1 MVELDLL
8 QVALEG
14 EIRVL
19 LGPLPL
25 FLGRVCS
32 TIGFHQAADALDAG
46 GKGHALAGGQ
56 AAKGTLLRASPNGSH
71 GVGGICLTGGG
82 SCILHGGRGGHHL
95 TLGAPCAPH
104 GAAGGLGRAEAA
116 EAATQGAGEGAGQ
129 GIFLEVTPRDQGTN
143 GTDCR
148 ADHGANGHANGHGCY
163 SGQCHRSNDGTSG
176 KISGASRYDGNENRH
191 YCSSR
196 IR

>member
-1 MVELDLL
+1 M
-8 QVALEG
+8 
-14 EIRVL
+14 
-19 LGPLPL
+19 
-25 FLGRVCS
+25 
-32 TIGFHQAADALDAG
+32 DAG

-56 AAKGTLLRASPNGSH
+56 AANGALLRAGPNGRQ

-82 SCILHGGRGGHHL
+82 SRILHGGRGGHHL

-148 ADHGANGHANGHGCY
+148 ADHSTDGHAHGDRGDGAQGHGP
-163 SGQCHRSNDGTSG
+163 NDGTSG
-176 KISGASRYDGNENRH
+176 KIAGASRYDGNENRH